1 MPRNACTGC
10 RSRKVRCVP
19 SETGSKC
26 KRCQARNLICSYD
39 QPMTVSSFQRSSRD
53 DAPRSS
59 ASSDRDTNAHW
70 GLQLSSS
77 NSGLDIGTGTPSE
90 LLREAELTR
99 TLLLLYFQNFNDIH
113 FMFDQTIFLRRYV
126 LGDIPKVLLFAIMAL
141 GIRYSH
147 APFQSVHMR
156 PHWGEP
162 LYHQARQLLKEDFD
176 RPSLTT
182 IQAYVLLASYDLTFG
197 GARKAWIYL
206 SFARTFIGILKL
218 DQPATD
224 MDPVQAEL
232 CRRLIA
238 TIILMENTFPQYL
251 NMGQYSLPLRP
262 MPRLYSE
269 EEFDIIKNTT
279 VAPPRLQPTPCIAQ
293 EILTLSELYYEA
305 CQLFGTSNIERRN
318 TLENKLFE
326 WQANLHESFVFNQGN
341 LEDHQ
346 KFSIRPFAY
355 MHLLYTHI
363 WQIILF
369 HSMDWASGA
378 LFLSPDAYKSILPI
392 YEHASTIANIVH
404 QLWTVAEIDI
414 HNPCFGQIVK
424 TAQVVLAHRLLTT
437 ADPRIM
443 VILQTQILVLR
454 DCLVRVKAYCRLYN
468 LVVSQYEKYPHNHIF
483 TIPQFDQA
491 EWFLRICTQEDFP
504 YDKQQWQ
511 SMLRFQVM
519 SLATSFER
527 LDYETACS
535 SSGLESLATA
545 ESREQHRR
553 NQLPPILSP
562 IYIAR
567 RGGPPSGFGSR

>member
-1 MPRNACTGC
+1 
-10 RSRKVRCVP
+10 
-19 SETGSKC
+19 
-26 KRCQARNLICSYD
+26 
-39 QPMTVSSFQRSSRD
+39 
-53 DAPRSS
+53 
-59 ASSDRDTNAHW
+59 
-70 GLQLSSS
+70 
-77 NSGLDIGTGTPSE
+77 
-90 LLREAELTR
+90 
-99 TLLLLYFQNFNDIH
+99 
-113 FMFDQTIFLRRYV
+113 
-126 LGDIPKVLLFAIMAL
+126 
-141 GIRYSH
+141 
-147 APFQSVHMR
+147 MR

-206 SFARTFIGILKL
+206 SMLPGEINKTLVNRFLGFARTFIGILKL

-269 EEFDIIKNTT
+269 EEFDTIKNTT

-293 EILTLSELYYEA
+293 EILTLSDLYYEA

-341 LEDHQ
+341 LEGHQ

-369 HSMDWASGA
+369 HSMDWTSGA
-378 LFLSPDAYKSILPI
+378 LFPSPDAYKSILPI

-437 ADPRIM
+437 ADPRII
-443 VILQTQILVLR
+443 VTLQTQILVLR
-454 DCLVRVKAYCRLYN
+454 DCLARVKAYCRLYN

-483 TIPQFDQA
+483 TIPQFDQV

-527 LDYETACS
+527 LDYETACKALFLCPAMIFHLIPIPPLYLLASHSNQFTGS

-562 IYIAR
+562 IYIAQ